1 MQFIFLRATLLEN
14 KIFMSDLN
22 KIKKVFISK
31 FFKIEKEDVVC
42 LCDINYISDA
52 KTPRFDIKKI
62 TNSE

>member
-1 MQFIFLRATLLEN
+1 
-14 KIFMSDLN
+14 MSDLN